1 MTMLTATLVI
11 PGLEDMDAADRPSIA
26 ATLTRLFAGFAR
38 RDADLLTDVY
48 TSDADWINAFGSVK
62 KGGPEIVEYLRGL
75 FADKNFNDGRV
86 VAGPD
91 CALRRLGCDGA
102 VVLAH
107 LQVEGQGLVGGGTIA
122 LRDNRSLHV
131 LSRQGDGSWRI
142 ESEMF
147 MDARQDQSYINH
159 A

>member
-1 MTMLTATLVI
+1 MIKLATSLVI
-11 PGLEDMDAADRPSIA
+11 PGLEDMDEVDRPAIA

-38 RDADLLTDVY
+38 RDADLLTAVY

-62 KGGPEIVEYLRGL
+62 KGSLEIIEYLRGL

-91 CALRRLGCDGA
+91 CALRRLGRDSA
-102 VVLAH
+102 VVIAH
-107 LQVEGQGLVGGGTIA
+107 LQVEGQGLVGGGSIA
-122 LRDNRSLHV
+122 LRDNRSIHV

-142 ESEMF
+142 VSEMF
-147 MDARQDQSYINH
+147 MDARQDHSYINH
-159 A
+159 S